1 MKKFFVFTLLFAAF
15 IVITSNAAVSSDN
28 NDVVGEWKYEVPN
41 APYGYQQGVISFTEE
56 NNELSGEVKFSDG
69 YKVKLK
75 EVRYEEGKLMLG
87 LYIDYEYI
95 TVKADV
101 EEGAMKGNVNTS
113 EGKMNFTAEKIK

>member
-15 IVITSNAAVSSDN
+15 IAITSNAAVSSDN

-75 EVRYEEGKLMLG
+75 EVSYEEGKLTLG

>member
-15 IVITSNAAVSSDN
+15 IAITSNAAVLSDN

-41 APYGYQQGVISFTEE
+41 APYGYQKGIVSISEKE
-56 NNELSGEVKFSDG
+56 NELSGEVKFPDG

-75 EVRYEEGKLMLG
+75 EISYEGNTLKMG

-95 TVKADV
+95 TVKAGV
-101 EEGAMKGNVNTS
+101 EEETMTGTVRTSDGNI
-113 EGKMNFTAEKIK
+113 KFTAEKIK